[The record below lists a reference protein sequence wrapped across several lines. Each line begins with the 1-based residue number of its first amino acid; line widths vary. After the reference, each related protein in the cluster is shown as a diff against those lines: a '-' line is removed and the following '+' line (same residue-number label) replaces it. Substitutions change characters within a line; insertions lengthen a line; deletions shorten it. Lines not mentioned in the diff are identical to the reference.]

1 MFEDRWNN
9 DYFHSLGL
17 HVRIEPPG
25 VGKMDGM
32 DVASTKLFRY
42 QQKMGTR
49 SPAPGVASKQGDKK
63 EYKYQYREGRD
74 RMKAAH
80 KGRIIVLPFKSVDVL
95 PLQPRTTDP
104 ESNNGQ
110 SQGVTAGPCIQ
121 DSACFGRQSDV
132 KDLHN
137 FYPTVQRLASS

>member
-9 DYFHSLGL
+9 DYFHPLGL

-25 VGKMDGM
+25 VGNMDGM

-42 QQKMGTR
+42 QQKLGTL
-49 SPAPGVASKQGDKK
+49 SPAPGVASKQGNSKK
-63 EYKYQYREGRD
+63 EYRYESREGRD

-80 KGRIIVLPFKSVDVL
+80 KGRIIVLPFKSDVL

-104 ESNNGQ
+104 ENNNGQ
-110 SQGVTAGPCIQ
+110 SQGVTAGPSIQ
-121 DSACFGRQSDV
+121 SSVCFGKQSDV
-132 KDLHN
+132 EELHG
-137 FYPTVQRLASS
+137 FDPTGQRLASS